1 MTSAAVTSRSGRK
14 LSLPDWW
21 PSAVLVAVVLVVW
34 QVGGDLGW
42 WPSSVL
48 PSPTKIMEAGGV
60 EISEGPF
67 LGDAGAT
74 LMAFALSVVLG
85 IALGGLAGY
94 LFWRKEVIGKIFEP
108 YLVSFYTVPLVV
120 FYPMLLV
127 IIGLNQWPI
136 VILGSIMAAIPMAL
150 NTWVG
155 LTGVRKVYLDLARS
169 LTLTR
174 RQMVRQIALPAAA
187 PMIIAGATL
196 AAIYALIG
204 VVAMEFMVA
213 QQGLG
218 YRIRYRY
225 ESFDNDGMYF
235 YIVSILVLS
244 LVIVWL
250 LSFLPRVL
258 GTRSR
263 S

>member
-1 MTSAAVTSRSGRK
+1 MTSGAVSSRPSRTF
-14 LSLPDWW
+14 SLPDWW
-21 PSAVLVAVVLVVW
+21 PSAVLVAVLLVVW

-48 PSPTKIMEAGGV
+48 PSPTTIMEAGGV

-74 LMAFALSVVLG
+74 LMAFVLSVVLG

-155 LTGVRKVYLDLARS
+155 LSGVRKVYLDLARS

-174 RQMVRQIALPAAA
+174 RQMVRQVALPAAA

>member
-1 MTSAAVTSRSGRK
+1 MTSAAVTSRPGRK
-14 LSLPDWW
+14 FSLPDWW
-21 PSAVLVAVVLVVW
+21 PSAVLVAALLVVW

-48 PSPTKIMEAGGV
+48 PSPTTIMAAGGV
-60 EISEGPF
+60 EIGEGPF
-67 LGDAGAT
+67 FGDAGAT
-74 LMAFALSVVLG
+74 LTAFALSVVLG

-155 LTGVRKVYLDLARS
+155 LSGVRKVYLDLARS

-174 RQMVRQIALPAAA
+174 RQMVRQVALPAAA

>member
-1 MTSAAVTSRSGRK
+1 MTSAAVPRRPGRK
-14 LSLPDWW
+14 LSAPTWW
-21 PSAVLVAVVLVVW
+21 PSAVLVAVAVVVW
-34 QVGGDLGW
+34 QTGGDQGW

-48 PSPTKIMEAGGV
+48 PSPTRIFEAGGK
-60 EISEGPF
+60 EIGEGPF
-67 LGDAGAT
+67 LGDAGST
-74 LMAFALSVVLG
+74 VLAFGLSVILG
-85 IALGGLAGY
+85 IVLGGLAGY
-94 LFWRKEVIGKIFEP
+94 LFWRKQTLGKIFEP

-120 FYPMLLV
+120 FYPMLIV

-136 VILGSIMAAIPMAL
+136 VLLGSVMAAIPMAL

-155 LTGVRKVYLDLARS
+155 LSGIRKVYLNLARS
-169 LTLTR
+169 LCLTR
-174 RQMVRQIALPAAA
+174 WQMVRQVALPAAA

-235 YIVSILVLS
+235 YITSVLVLS
-244 LVIVWL
+244 LLIVWL
-250 LSFLPRVL
+250 LSYLPRIL

>member
-1 MTSAAVTSRSGRK
+1 
-14 LSLPDWW
+14 
-21 PSAVLVAVVLVVW
+21 VW
-34 QVGGDLGW
+34 QIGGDQGW

-48 PSPTKIMEAGGV
+48 PSPTKILEAGGA

-67 LGDAGAT
+67 MGDAGAT
-74 LMAFALSVVLG
+74 LLAFALSVVLG
-85 IALGGLAGY
+85 IVLGGLAGY
-94 LFWRKEVIGKIFEP
+94 LFWRKETIGKIFEP

-155 LTGVRKVYLDLARS
+155 LSGVRTVYLNLARS
-169 LTLTR
+169 LCLTR
-174 RQMVRQIALPAAA
+174 RQMVRQVALPAAA

-235 YIVSILVLS
+235 YIATVLVLS

-258 GTRSR
+258 GTRRR

>member
-1 MTSAAVTSRSGRK
+1 MTTTAVPRRRGR
-14 LSLPDWW
+14 LAVPAWW
-21 PSAVLVAVVLVVW
+21 PSLALVAVLVVVW
-34 QVGGDLGW
+34 QVGGDAGW
-42 WPSSVL
+42 WPSTVL
-48 PSPTKIMEAGGV
+48 PSPTRILESGAT

-67 LGDAGAT
+67 LGDLGAT
-74 LMAFALSVVLG
+74 LLALALAVVLG
-85 IALGGLAGY
+85 IVLGGLAGY
-94 LFWRKEVIGKIFEP
+94 LFWRKQAVGKIFEP

-120 FYPMLLV
+120 FYPMLIV
-127 IIGLNQWPI
+127 IVGLNQWPI
-136 VILGSIMAAIPMAL
+136 VLLGSVMAAIPMAL

-155 LTGVRKVYLDLARS
+155 LSGVRQVYLNLARS
-169 LTLTR
+169 LCLTR
-174 RQMVRQIALPAAA
+174 RQMVRQVALPAAA

-225 ESFDNDGMYF
+225 ESFDNNGMYF
-235 YIVSILVLS
+235 YIVAVLVIS
-244 LVIVWL
+244 LIIVWL
-250 LSFLPRVL
+250 LSFLPRIL

>member
-1 MTSAAVTSRSGRK
+1 MTSTTVPKGGRRTI
-14 LSLPDWW
+14 SVPDWW
-21 PSAVLVAVVLVVW
+21 PSAVLVVVVLVVW
-34 QVGGDLGW
+34 EVGGNSGW
-42 WPSSVL
+42 WTRAVL
-48 PSPTKIMEAGGV
+48 PSPFTILEAGRT

-74 LMAFALSVVLG
+74 LLAFFLSVVLG
-85 IALGGLAGY
+85 IVLGGLAGY
-94 LFWRKEVIGKIFEP
+94 LFWRKEFLGKIFEP

-127 IIGLNQWPI
+127 IVGLNQWPI

-155 LTGVRKVYLDLARS
+155 LSGVRKVYLDLARS

-174 RQMVRQIALPAAA
+174 RQTVRQVALPAAA

-225 ESFDNDGMYF
+225 ESFDNEGMYF

-244 LVIVWL
+244 LVVVWL
-250 LSFLPRVL
+250 LSFLPRIL

>member
-1 MTSAAVTSRSGRK
+1 MTTAAVQRRPRRSF
-14 LSLPDWW
+14 SLPAWW
-21 PSAVLVAVVLVVW
+21 PSAVLVAVAIVVW
-34 QVGGDLGW
+34 QVGGEAGW

-48 PSPTKIMEAGGV
+48 PSPSRILEAGGT

-67 LGDAGAT
+67 LDDAAAT
-74 LMAFALSVVLG
+74 GLALALSVVIG
-85 IALGGLAGY
+85 IVLGGLAGY
-94 LFWRKEVIGKIFEP
+94 VFWRKETLGRIFEP

-120 FYPMLLV
+120 FYPMLIV

-136 VILGSIMAAIPMAL
+136 VLLGSIMAAIPMAL

-155 LTGVRKVYLDLARS
+155 LSGVKKVYLNLARS
-169 LTLTR
+169 LCLTR
-174 RQMVRQIALPAAA
+174 RQMVRQVAVPAAA

-196 AAIYALIG
+196 ATIYALIG

-235 YIVSILVLS
+235 YIVSVLVLS
-244 LVIVWL
+244 LVLVWL
-250 LSFLPRVL
+250 LSFLPRLL

>member
-1 MTSAAVTSRSGRK
+1 MTSGAVSSRPGRTF
-14 LSLPDWW
+14 SLPDWW
-21 PSAVLVAVVLVVW
+21 PSAVLVAVLLVVW

-48 PSPTKIMEAGGV
+48 PSPTTIMEAGGV

-74 LMAFALSVVLG
+74 LMAFVLSVVLG

-136 VILGSIMAAIPMAL
+136 VILGSVM
-150 NTWVG
+150 
-155 LTGVRKVYLDLARS
+155 
-169 LTLTR
+169 
-174 RQMVRQIALPAAA
+174 ALPAAA

-235 YIVSILVLS
+235 YIVSILILS
-244 LVIVWL
+244 LFIVWL

>member
-1 MTSAAVTSRSGRK
+1 MTSGAVSSRPGRTF
-14 LSLPDWW
+14 SLPDWW
-21 PSAVLVAVVLVVW
+21 PSAVLVAVLLVVW

-48 PSPTKIMEAGGV
+48 PSPTTIMEAGGV

-155 LTGVRKVYLDLARS
+155 LSGVRKVYLDLARS

-174 RQMVRQIALPAAA
+174 RQMVRQVALPAAA

>member
-1 MTSAAVTSRSGRK
+1 MTSAAVGHRPGRRFA
-14 LSLPDWW
+14 LPAWW
-21 PSAVLVAVVLVVW
+21 PSAVLVAVAIVVW
-34 QVGGDLGW
+34 QVGGDAGW
-42 WPSSVL
+42 WPSTVL
-48 PSPTKIMEAGGV
+48 PSPSRIFEAGGK
-60 EISEGPF
+60 EISDGPF
-67 LGDAGAT
+67 LDDARAT
-74 LMAFALSVVLG
+74 ILALTLSVVIGLV
-85 IALGGLAGY
+85 LGGLAGY
-94 LFWRKEVIGKIFEP
+94 LFWRKQVIGKIFEP

-120 FYPMLLV
+120 FYPMLIV
-127 IIGLNQWPI
+127 MIGLNQWPI
-136 VILGSIMAAIPMAL
+136 VLLGSVMAAIPMAL

-155 LTGVRKVYLDLARS
+155 LTGVRSVYLNLARS
-169 LTLTR
+169 LCLTR
-174 RQMVRQIALPAAA
+174 RQMVRQVALPAAA

-225 ESFDNDGMYF
+225 ESFDNNGMYF
-235 YIVSILVLS
+235 YIVAVLVLS
-244 LVIVWL
+244 LILVWL
-250 LSFLPRVL
+250 LSFLPRLL